1 MGRRADLTS
10 LVYVI
15 EAKDVGAYFGQL
27 SESTAGLLS
36 KALNKAAPR
45 ARTLADRTIREQ
57 VAFPASYLR
66 PSTKRLFIAQKA
78 SKSKLETVIEGRGRP
93 TSLAR
98 FAKNGKP
105 TMGKDGAMKRG
116 KADKEG
122 EINVEVK
129 PGRTN
134 PISRAWIISLPGSPD
149 SKNLGLA
156 VRTNG
161 QKPKNAYHPTPLKKF
176 GPNVWLLY
184 GPSVDQVLYSARN
197 NGGVITEIEDD
208 ALSFVDDEFDRL
220 WRLENK

>member
-1 MGRRADLTS
+1 MTS

-15 EAKDVGAYFGQL
+15 EAKEVGAYFGQL
-27 SESTAGLLS
+27 GESTAGLLS
-36 KALNKAAPR
+36 KALNKTAPR
-45 ARTLADRTIREQ
+45 ARTLADETIREQ

-66 PSTKRLFIAQKA
+66 PGQKRLFVSQKA
-78 SKSKLETVIEGRGRP
+78 SKSKLEAVIEGRGRP

-105 TMGKDGAMKRG
+105 VKQKDGSMRKG
-116 KADKEG
+116 KALDGK
-122 EINVEVK
+122 INVEVK

-134 PISRAWIISLPGSPD
+134 PISRAWIISLPGAPD

-156 VRTNG
+156 VRTDG

-197 NGGVITEIEDD
+197 NGGVITQIEDD
-208 ALSFVDDEFDRL
+208 ALSYLDDEFDRL